1 MPWERYSPR
10 RVILL
15 TKMICDP
22 KEWQMRLE
30 VWAELEALL
39 EKGAQL
45 RELVIQVSKLVVGN
59 GDGLS

>member
-1 MPWERYSPR
+1 
-10 RVILL
+10 
-15 TKMICDP
+15 MICDP